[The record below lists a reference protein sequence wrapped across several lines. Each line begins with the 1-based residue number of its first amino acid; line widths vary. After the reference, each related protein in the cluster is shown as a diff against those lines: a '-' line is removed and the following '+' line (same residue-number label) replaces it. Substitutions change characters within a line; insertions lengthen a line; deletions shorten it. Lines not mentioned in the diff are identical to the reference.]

1 MIGGRALV
9 LGFEG
14 TALTAEERRIVRRV
28 QPAGFT
34 LVPRNIADE
43 AQLDALIAELRSLQ
57 PGAILALDGEG
68 GRVDRLK
75 GIVGPAP
82 AAELL
87 ARVPPSFSRR
97 AGRWMGEALRRFDF
111 DLDLAPVVDLDRG
124 LKNNALDRRCLG
136 SSPKDVQA
144 KAKAFI
150 EGLEAGG
157 VGACIK
163 HFPGLGGAGEDTHF
177 QPSRIELSA
186 AELDS
191 DLMPFLTLADRADA
205 VMVGHAIYPALDPER
220 LPATLSPAIAT
231 RLLRNGLSFHG
242 ALFSDDLEM
251 EALSPHGSLAERGE
265 AALVA
270 GCDGLLFCRRME
282 EAPAIAA
289 RLGRARL
296 RPRLEEAAGRLERLR
311 RRLRGLRRARGARIS
326 LGSVRTVREIRS
338 GLAALATALELRA
351 S

>member
-14 TALTAEERRIVRRV
+14 TALTAEERRVIRRV
-28 QPAGFT
+28 EPAGFT
-34 LVPRNIADE
+34 LVPRNIVDE
-43 AQLDALIAELRSLQ
+43 AQLDALIADLRSLQ
-57 PGAILALDGEG
+57 PRAILALDGEG

-82 AAELL
+82 AADAL
-87 ARVPPSFSRR
+87 ARVPPSYSRR
-97 AGRWMGEALRRFDF
+97 AGKWMGEALRRFDF

-124 LKNNALDRRCLG
+124 LKNNALDRRCFG
-136 SSPKDVQA
+136 SSAPDVET

-163 HFPGLGGAGEDTHF
+163 HFPGLGGAGKDTHF
-177 QPSRIELSA
+177 EPSRIELSA

-191 DLMPFLTLADRADA
+191 DLMPFLALADRAGA
-205 VMVGHAIYPALDPER
+205 VMVGHAIYPALDPDR
-220 LPATLSPAIAT
+220 LPATISPAIASS
-231 RLLRNGLSFHG
+231 LLRFGLSFHG

-251 EALSPHGSLAERGE
+251 EALAPFGSLAERGE

-270 GCDGLLFCRRME
+270 GCDGLLFCRRMG
-282 EAPAIAA
+282 EAPEIAA
-289 RLGRARL
+289 RLGLVRM
-296 RPRLEEAAGRLERLR
+296 RPRLELAAGRLERLR
-311 RRLRGLRRARGARIS
+311 RRLRALRRARAS
-326 LGSVRTVREIRS
+326 ASSVREIRS
-338 GLAALATALELRA
+338 GLAALARALELRA